1 MKYYK
6 SYLER
11 QEISQETHKRLLAL
25 GENSL
30 STGRAVTSRTRWGHR
45 WGALAACCALALGLG
60 VWHLAQPAPPGG
72 QTAADAIYPG
82 IKDTYGPGEE
92 PPSGFT
98 VAEGPDGEKMMLPCI
113 PYVNYQRV
121 DRELAADAAPAR
133 YLIVVLSPRN

>member
-60 VWHLAQPAPPGG
+60 VWHLAHIGSAGG
-72 QTAADAIYPG
+72 MY
-82 IKDTYGPGEE
+82 
-92 PPSGFT
+92 
-98 VAEGPDGEKMMLPCI
+98 C
-113 PYVNYQRV
+113 V
-121 DRELAADAAPAR
+121 DDMFYWLFVS
-133 YLIVVLSPRN
+133 L